1 MAKTNRAGFLPLKT
15 KKRLNTPPAN
25 QPWGWFS
32 FELLESGAMRSLSIN
47 ARRVL
52 DRIRIEHM
60 SHAGLENGRLKVT
73 WNDFVKFGISRRFI
87 TAAQTEVIAVGIVAI
102 ERPGRRAHGEDKGA
116 PTEYRLTYLPV
127 AEPGDFRP
135 PTNEWKQFGTNV
147 KAATNAIKAHIRRQS
162 GNGKAEEDDKFGLCR
177 RKIFSPSIQR

>member
-1 MAKTNRAGFLPLKT
+1 MGKSRGAGAGFLPLKT
-15 KKRLNTPPAN
+15 KKRLNAPPAN

-32 FELLESGAMRSLSIN
+32 FELIESGAMRALSIN
-47 ARRVL
+47 ARRIL

-73 WNDFVKFGISRRFI
+73 WNDFVKFGVARRFI
-87 TAAQTEVIAVGIVAI
+87 AAAQAEIIAVGIVAI
-102 ERPGRRAHGEDKGA
+102 ERHGRKFYGEDKGA

-135 PTNEWKQFGTNV
+135 PTNEWKRFGTNV
-147 KAATNAIKAHIRRQS
+147 KAATNAINARKRQS
-162 GNGKAEEDDKFGLCR
+162 GNGKAKEDEQAWPMPPQN
-177 RKIFSPSIQR
+177 FSP